1 MALLCERFSYKTSKG
16 LTSPHPCNPSQNRL
30 KLEWVPR
37 PEELPKEQY
46 DKQRYQ
52 GLTVCNT
59 EVTQSGDI
67 INAHREITDM
77 QGFVEELLKLSLA
90 EGFKVDLVTPDPVEI
105 LNCTSLRLIKC

>member
-16 LTSPHPCNPSQNRL
+16 LTSPHPCNPRQNRL

-37 PEELPKEQY
+37 PEELPQEQY

-52 GLTVCNT
+52 GLMVCNA
-59 EVTQSGDI
+59 EVTQSGD

-90 EGFKVDLVTPDPVEI
+90 EGFKVDLVMPDPVEI